1 MASSSEIM
9 QALRNAHDSGN
20 TKDAARLAQMYTDA
34 KAKETKPSFADQA
47 IDYGKRHGRELATLA
62 GGTVGGLV
70 AAPFAGL
77 ASIPTMGLGGVAT
90 EAAGVGLGAGIGG
103 QAYDILAQRM
113 GWEKPQTPM
122 QQATNVIKDVAGNA
136 IGVPVG
142 RVASAIATPV
152 VRSVVRPIAQ
162 SGGRALANALANP
175 SAGKQL
181 SRAGVQLTPGQMTG
195 GALQR
200 MEDAATSIPVAG
212 DIIKTAQKRGVQTY
226 NRVAIDQ
233 ALDPLGAKL
242 PTNVD
247 IGRKGISAANKIISK
262 AYDAAL
268 GAVTVAPDTQFTT
281 ALAAASQTPIRG
293 SLNDDLLTAI
303 DNINKNITGPIS
315 GKELKLVD
323 EELGA
328 QIRSAPNSP
337 TGRELQ
343 NRLSGLR
350 TELDNLLARTNPDA
364 LAGKKAAD
372 AAKARLIRVEEA
384 SASAGAPG
392 GNFTPAQLAS
402 AVKRYEGGPRN
413 AKYAR
418 GEALM
423 QNLSEAGSEVL
434 PKTVPDSGTAF
445 RSLMQS
451 PLVAL
456 PPAVLTSIPTAV
468 LYNKNTVAVLNKIYS
483 ASNPGTKRIA
493 LSKLADLA
501 TNDKNVRTIY
511 NAVQADL
518 NKDQEQ

>member
-1 MASSSEIM
+1 MPVTIYGTGNDKFEFPDGTPTSVMEKAMAAHYSS
-9 QALRNAHDSGN
+9 A
-20 TKDAARLAQMYTDA
+20 
-34 KAKETKPSFADQA
+34 KPSFADQA
-47 IDYGKRHGRELATLA
+47 IDYGKKHGRELATLA

-77 ASIPTMGLGGVAT
+77 ASIPTMGLGGIAT

-113 GWEKPQTPM
+113 GWEKPKTPM
-122 QQATNVIKDVAGNA
+122 QQATNVVKDVTGNA
-136 IGVPVG
+136 IGVPAG
-142 RVASAIATPV
+142 RVISAAAAPI
-152 VRSVVRPIAQ
+152 VRSAAQ

-200 MEDAATSIPVAG
+200 IEDATTSIPIAG
-212 DIIKTAQKRGVQTY
+212 DFIKTAQKRGIQTY
-226 NRVAIDQ
+226 NKVAIDQ
-233 ALDPLGAKL
+233 ALDPLGVKL
-242 PTNVD
+242 PANVD
-247 IGRKGISAANKIISK
+247 VGRKGISAANKIVSK
-262 AYDAAL
+262 AYDDAL
-268 GAVTVAPDTQFTT
+268 GNVTVTPDAQFAT
-281 ALAAASQTPIRG
+281 ALSAASQTPIRG

-315 GKELKLVD
+315 GKELKLID
-323 EELGA
+323 EELGG
-328 QIRSAPNSP
+328 QIRSAPNTP

-343 NRLSGLR
+343 QRLSDIR

-392 GNFTPAQLAS
+392 GNFTPAQLAA

-413 AKYAR
+413 ARYAR

-423 QNLSEAGSEVL
+423 QDLSEAGSEVL
-434 PKTVPDSGTAF
+434 PRTVPDSGTAL
-445 RSLMQS
+445 RSVVTS
-451 PLVAL
+451 PIAGLIA
-456 PPAVLTSIPTAV
+456 AIPTSVPAAV
-468 LYNKNTVAVLNKIYS
+468 LYDKNTIKLLNNIYA
-483 ASNPGTKRIA
+483 ASNPGVKRIA

>member
-34 KAKETKPSFADQA
+34 KAKEAKPSFADQA
-47 IDYGKRHGRELATLA
+47 IDYGKRHGREIATLA
-62 GGTVGGLV
+62 GGTIGGLV

-77 ASIPTMGLGGVAT
+77 ASIPTMGLGGVAI
-90 EAAGVGLGAGIGG
+90 EAGGVGLGAGIGG

-113 GWEKPQTPM
+113 GWEKPQTFM
-122 QQATNVIKDVAGNA
+122 QQTTNVVKDVAGNA
-136 IGVPVG
+136 IGVPAG
-142 RVASAIATPV
+142 RVISAAAAPV
-152 VRSVVRPIAQ
+152 IRTVAQ
-162 SGGRALANALANP
+162 KGNQALAKALANP

-200 MEDAATSIPVAG
+200 MEEAFTSTPIAG
-212 DIIKTAQKRGVQTY
+212 DFIKSAQNRSVQTY

-247 IGRKGISAANKIISK
+247 IGRKGISAANKIVSK
-262 AYDAAL
+262 AYDDAL
-268 GAVTVAPDTQFTT
+268 GTVTVAPDAQFAN

-350 TELDNLLARTNPDA
+350 IELDNLLARTNPDA

-392 GNFTPAQLAS
+392 GNFTPAQLA
-402 AVKRYEGGPRN
+402 AAIKRYEGGPRN
-413 AKYAR
+413 SRYAR

-423 QNLSEAGSEVL
+423 QDLSEAGSEVL
-434 PKTVPDSGTAF
+434 PRTVPDSGTAY

-451 PLVAL
+451 PLIGVVTGLLKSVPAAAL
-456 PPAVLTSIPTAV
+456 
-468 LYNKNTVAVLNKIYS
+468 YDKNTVAILNKIYS

>member
-1 MASSSEIM
+1 MTEFTIEQKRAIALANARARMAQE
-9 QALRNAHDSGN
+9 
-20 TKDAARLAQMYTDA
+20 TP
-34 KAKETKPSFADQA
+34 KAPSFADQA
-47 IDYGKRHGRELATLA
+47 IDYGKKHGRELATLA
-62 GGTVGGLV
+62 GGTIGGLV
-70 AAPFAGL
+70 VAPAAGL

-103 QAYDILAQRM
+103 QAYDVLAQRM

-122 QQATNVIKDVAGNA
+122 QQATNVVKDVAGNA

-142 RVASAIATPV
+142 RVVSAVAAPV
-152 VRSVVRPIAQ
+152 VRLVAQ
-162 SGGRALANALANP
+162 SGGRALAKALANP

-212 DIIKTAQKRGVQTY
+212 DIIKSAQKRGVETY

-233 ALDPLGAKL
+233 ALNPLGAKL
-242 PTNVD
+242 PNNVD
-247 IGRKGISAANKIISK
+247 IGRKGISAANKIVSK
-262 AYDAAL
+262 AYDNAL
-268 GAVTVAPDTQFTT
+268 ENVVVVPDAQFAS
-281 ALAAASQTPIRG
+281 ALTAAAQTPIRG

-303 DNINKNITGPIS
+303 DNINKNITGPIT
-315 GKELKLVD
+315 GKDLKLID

-328 QIRSAPNSP
+328 QIRGAPNSP

-343 NRLSGLR
+343 TRLSGVR
-350 TELDNLLARTNPDA
+350 TELDNLLARTDPDA
-364 LAGKKAAD
+364 LTGKKAAD

-392 GNFTPAQLAS
+392 GNFSPAQLAAS
-402 AVKRYEGGPRN
+402 IKRYEGGPRN
-413 AKYAR
+413 ARYAR

-456 PPAVLTSIPTAV
+456 PPAVLTSMPAAV
-468 LYNKNTVAVLNKIYS
+468 LYDKNTIAILNKIYS
-483 ASNPGTKRIA
+483 ASTPGSKRIA

-501 TNDKNVRTIY
+501 TNNKNVRTIY